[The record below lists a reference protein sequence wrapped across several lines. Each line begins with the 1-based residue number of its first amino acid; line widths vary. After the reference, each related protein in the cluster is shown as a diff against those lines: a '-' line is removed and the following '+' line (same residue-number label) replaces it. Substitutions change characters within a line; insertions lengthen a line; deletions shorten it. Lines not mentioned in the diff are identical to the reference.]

1 MSSADGRRRRI
12 GANSRWSI
20 WFDTVTAGDGTV
32 VDDYLTI
39 TGRHHRPDLATGIA
53 VLPLVAGHIGLVR
66 IRRHAIDRSVWE
78 VPKGFIEPGER
89 PRQAARRELLEET
102 GLECADRDLVSLG
115 AMAPDGSM
123 LAARALLFV
132 ATNCRRVA
140 QPEQGEPGLGPMRL
154 FTPIA
159 MDRLIRRKIEDG
171 ATLAVW
177 LRWSLASR
185 TGRL

>member
-1 MSSADGRRRRI
+1 MTGARARRRRI

-20 WFDTVTAGDGTV
+20 WFDTVTAADGTV
-32 VDDYLTI
+32 VNDYLKI
-39 TGRHHRPDLATGIA
+39 EGRHRRPDLATGVA
-53 VLPLVAGHIGLVR
+53 VLPLVAGRIGLVR
-66 IRRHAIDRSVWE
+66 VRRHAIDRHVWE

-89 PRQAARRELLEET
+89 PRPAARRELLEET
-102 GLECADRDLVSLG
+102 GLECADRDLVALG

-140 QPEQGEPGLGPMRL
+140 RPERSEPGLGPMRL
-154 FTPIA
+154 FTSVAI
-159 MDRLIRRKIEDG
+159 DRLIRRHIEDS

-185 TGRL
+185 TRRS